1 MRVRWRRGC
10 KFQRNKLSTLASS
23 QEQVLSNQTMNK
35 HPARSV
41 THCPSQTCLFCQ
53 YLAPLELCAGGK
65 TQQAKATLL
74 KVLITFFLFVH
85 ITEKCVPL
93 SALITFVSQ
102 DLGCCQGSADWN
114 LMNSPPLLIPL
125 SHSSLVIHP
134 LGCNTSLLSP
144 HHLYTFNYLPAF
156 SFSHWSQL
164 FSTVNPSL
172 HRMHLLA
179 HRFY

>member
-35 HPARSV
+35 HPVQSV

-74 KVLITFFLFVH
+74 KVLITFFFVCSYH
-85 ITEKCVPL
+85 GEMCSTLCSYYFCFPGSGRLPGQHRLKPNEL
-93 SALITFVSQ
+93 SSIDPIVS
-102 DLGCCQGSADWN
+102 
-114 LMNSPPLLIPL
+114 LLY
-125 SHSSLVIHP
+125 VIHP
-134 LGCNTSLLSP
+134 LGCNTSLLST
-144 HHLYTFNYLPAF
+144 HHPYTFNYLPAF
-156 SFSHWSQL
+156 SFSH
-164 FSTVNPSL
+164 
-172 HRMHLLA
+172 
-179 HRFY
+179 